1 MTRETKI
8 GLLVGLAFIIVVGI
22 LLSEHLTTTTERPS
36 APLAEAGVGVRE
48 AVAVPGINSSD
59 PATTPYRAPEPVH
72 PVPTARELSQ
82 PASTIPPQVAVG
94 PGSDPKTPILIT
106 NTPTAPAIIP
116 GVEKNEST
124 NPQPVTEP
132 PVVTR
137 VPTDIF
143 ANQHPIQTVAQQHGE
158 SVIPASPSVQSPTPV
173 TSTGAPTSPSKVRE
187 YTAQPGDTLSRIAA
201 LLPGGNTKTN
211 RDAILALNPELQKD
225 PNKVIAGRKYQL
237 PTEVGSKKTVLT
249 PEPMV
254 QTPSPV
260 VRSTPA
266 DSRRSTPQTYRT
278 YVVKKGDSLSK
289 IAMEQLGSKSHVSL
303 IRELNQD
310 VLKGSDVIRID
321 MKLKL
326 PARTVASTD

>member
-36 APLAEAGVGVRE
+36 APLADAGMGVRE
-48 AVAVPGINSSD
+48 AVAVPGINTSD
-59 PATTPYRAPEPVH
+59 TSTTPYRAPEPVH
-72 PVPTARELSQ
+72 PVPTARELAQ
-82 PASTIPPQVAVG
+82 TGSTITPQVAVG

-106 NTPTAPAIIP
+106 NTPTPPSVIPVTQQDRPDNAPP
-116 GVEKNEST
+116 TMEST
-124 NPQPVTEP
+124 
-132 PVVTR
+132 VVTR

-143 ANQHPIQTVAQQHGE
+143 ANQHPVQVVAQQHGE
-158 SVIPASPSVQSPTPV
+158 SVVPVVPTVQNQSQNDAAASKLTPPSR
-173 TSTGAPTSPSKVRE
+173 VRE
-187 YTAQPGDTLSRIAA
+187 YIAQPGDTLSRIAA

-211 RDAILALNPELQKD
+211 RDAVIALNPELQKD

-237 PTEVGSKKTVLT
+237 PVEVGSKQTIPI
-249 PEPMV
+249 PEPLV
-254 QTPSPV
+254 RTPSRAVPGTPSD
-260 VRSTPA
+260 ST
-266 DSRRSTPQTYRT
+266 QTMSYRT

-289 IAMEQLGSKSHVSL
+289 IAVEQLGSRSHVAL
-303 IRELNQD
+303 IRELNRD

-326 PARTVASTD
+326 PAKTVASAD